1 MNYIIVALLII
12 VIILLFFNLFKPND
26 KKWREYYKLQIE
38 NKSEISKD
46 LLAQT
51 NIMKEYFDQKL
62 YNMYKE
68 NKELEVKLLQI
79 INENNKNINL
89 SVEQKIT
96 ASLAKTN
103 ESYLSLIQRLT
114 RIDEA
119 QKNIEKLGYDV
130 SSLKNVLT
138 DKKTR
143 GIFGEMTLKQ
153 VIYNVF
159 GDSNIYKMQYKLE
172 NGYIADCVIHT
183 NSNISDIFIDSKF
196 PLENY
201 RRLCDAMGEEKKFY
215 EKEFKKDLRKHIDT
229 IKEKYVITTNNHAIL
244 FIPAEAIFAYT
255 NAYASD
261 MIEYALKQNI
271 WIASP
276 TTLLALLSTVLV
288 VMEND
293 NRNKYA
299 KIISDELSKLSIEFD
314 RYFERF
320 NRLKN
325 NIETLSKTASD
336 IYITSNKIQ
345 NRFKQINSGNKN
357 LIEND
362 DIERDV

>member
-130 SSLKNVLT
+130 SSLKNVIKFKHLLQAS
-138 DKKTR
+138 KKP
-143 GIFGEMTLKQ
+143 
-153 VIYNVF
+153 
-159 GDSNIYKMQYKLE
+159 S
-172 NGYIADCVIHT
+172 
-183 NSNISDIFIDSKF
+183 
-196 PLENY
+196 
-201 RRLCDAMGEEKKFY
+201 
-215 EKEFKKDLRKHIDT
+215 IDT
-229 IKEKYVITTNNHAIL
+229 
-244 FIPAEAIFAYT
+244 
-255 NAYASD
+255 
-261 MIEYALKQNI
+261 
-271 WIASP
+271 
-276 TTLLALLSTVLV
+276 
-288 VMEND
+288 
-293 NRNKYA
+293 
-299 KIISDELSKLSIEFD
+299 
-314 RYFERF
+314 
-320 NRLKN
+320 
-325 NIETLSKTASD
+325 
-336 IYITSNKIQ
+336 
-345 NRFKQINSGNKN
+345 
-357 LIEND
+357 
-362 DIERDV
+362 